1 MSDTTESNDERPCLH
16 CLIGDVID
24 DFYDDYGSLSGEKDT
39 IDVDEIVT
47 ALAKTVLVMPIGSR
61 SPALAADRIFSV
73 RERVVREELGFQAGV
88 GLHDTR
94 IDRKAFALD

>member
-1 MSDTTESNDERPCLH
+1 
-16 CLIGDVID
+16 
-24 DFYDDYGSLSGEKDT
+24 
-39 IDVDEIVT
+39 
-47 ALAKTVLVMPIGSR
+47 MPIGSR
-61 SPALAADRIFSV
+61 LAADRIFSV